1 MNLGR
6 EALIWSPEI
15 WARLDQAVQ
24 AEVDRTGVAG
34 RLLPTT
40 GPLPGAT
47 TVPANVINPDAM
59 SISETAV
66 LPLVELSVEFQL
78 TQHQVEAEAQLET
91 ALTLATRSAN
101 LLAQAEDLLIFQGDR
116 AAHTDL
122 FNTVRRRGSSGRG
135 LVASAELTEDVVRD
149 DGRFGEQTVEATMR
163 AYARLQANSQNGPF
177 ALVLRTEQF
186 ADALAPLAGT
196 RLVPAER
203 LRPLVSAGLFGSGAM
218 PDSTGLLMSLG
229 GASVD
234 ILVGVDPVVA
244 FLQVDGEG
252 LFHFR
257 VFERFAARLK
267 QDRALVRLSF
277 QA

>member
-1 MNLGR
+1 MNLCR
-6 EALIWSPEI
+6 EAIIWSPEI

-24 AEVDRTGVAG
+24 AEVERTGVAG
-34 RLLPTT
+34 RLLPTS

-47 TVPANVINPDAM
+47 TVPANVIDPNAM

-78 TQHQVEAEAQLET
+78 TQLQVEAEAQLET
-91 ALTLATRSAN
+91 ALSLATRSAN

-116 AAHTDL
+116 AAGTDL
-122 FNTVRRRGSSGRG
+122 FNNVRRSGSSGRG
-135 LVASAELTEDVVRD
+135 LVASAELTEDVVSI

-163 AYARLQANSQNGPF
+163 AYAQLQANSQNGPF

-186 ADALAPLAGT
+186 ADAFAPLAGT

-203 LRPLVSAGLFGSGAM
+203 IRPLVSAGLFGSGAM

-229 GASVD
+229 GASMD
-234 ILVGVDPVVA
+234 IVVGVDPVVS

-252 LFHFR
+252 LFRFR
-257 VFERFAARLK
+257 
-267 QDRALVRLSF
+267 
-277 QA
+277 